1 MASSRLVVDMDLA
14 RFCSPRVLIVA
25 GKGGVGKTTVTAT
38 LATAAAGAGL
48 SVLIV
53 EVEGKSGLAACF
65 GKPPLGYEETELAP
79 GVRGRT
85 LTPDEALLDYL
96 ESHGLRRISKRLVR
110 SGALE
115 VVASA
120 VPGMKDILVL
130 GKVKALELERTA
142 DLILIDAPA
151 AGHAISFLMSPRGLG
166 DAVRVGPV
174 SKQST
179 EVIEMLSDPARCQ
192 VVLVTIP
199 EETPVNELVDTA
211 FALEDRIGIQLAPVV
226 VNGCYPDIGSPAS
239 ADDVEHL
246 ADDLGVFVPPR
257 EATDLAAAAEFRH
270 DRHSLQQE
278 QADRLAERLPL
289 PQIRLPFVFTA
300 EIGPSEIEVLA
311 AAFASEVEALP
322 AAASGHA
329 AV

>member
-1 MASSRLVVDMDLA
+1 MDLA
-14 RFCSPRVLIVA
+14 RFCSSARVMIVA

-38 LATAAAGAGL
+38 LAAAAADAGL

-65 GKPPLGYEETELAP
+65 GRPPLGYEETELAP
-79 GVRGRT
+79 SVRGRT

-96 ESHGLRRISKRLVR
+96 ENHGLRRISKRLVR

-115 VVASA
+115 VVSTA

-130 GKVKALELERTA
+130 GKVKALELERSA

-151 AGHAISFLMSPRGLG
+151 AGHAVSFLMSPRGLG

-174 SKQST
+174 NKQST

-192 VVLVTIP
+192 VMLVTVP

-211 FALEDRIGIQLAPVV
+211 FQLEDRIGVQLGPVV
-226 VNGCYPDIGSPAS
+226 VNSCYPDPGLPAS
-239 ADDVEHL
+239 VDEVQRL
-246 ADDLGVFVPPR
+246 ADELGVFVSPR
-257 EATDLAAAAEFRH
+257 ETTDLVAAAEFR
-270 DRHSLQQE
+270 RERYVLQQE
-278 QADRLAERLPL
+278 QADRLAARLPL
-289 PQIRLPFVFTA
+289 PQVRLPFLFTA
-300 EIGPSEIEVLA
+300 ELGPPEIGTLA
-311 AAFASEVEALP
+311 GTFAAQVEELP
-322 AAASGHA
+322 ASSWGR
-329 AV
+329 VTVS

>member
-1 MASSRLVVDMDLA
+1 MDLA
-14 RFCSPRVLIVA
+14 RFFSSARVVIVA

-53 EVEGKSGLAACF
+53 EVEGKSGLASCF

-130 GKVKALELERTA
+130 GKVKALELERAA

-151 AGHAISFLMSPRGLG
+151 AGHAITFLMSPRGLG
-166 DAVRVGPV
+166 DAVRVGPI

-192 VVLVTIP
+192 VMLVTIP

-211 FALEDRIGIQLAPVV
+211 FQLEDRIGVQLGPVV
-226 VNGCYPDIGSPAS
+226 VNACYPDPGAPAS
-239 ADDVEHL
+239 VDEVHRL
-246 ADDLGVFVPPR
+246 ADELGVFVSPR
-257 EATDLAAAAEFRH
+257 EAADLVAAAEFR
-270 DRHSLQQE
+270 RERYELQQE
-278 QADRLAERLPL
+278 QADRLAARLPL
-289 PQIRLPFVFTA
+289 PQVRLPFLFTA
-300 EIGPSEIEVLA
+300 ELGPPEIETLA
-311 AAFASEVEALP
+311 GPMAAQVGELPEAVP
-322 AAASGHA
+322 GRATVS
-329 AV
+329 

>member
-1 MASSRLVVDMDLA
+1 MDLA
-14 RFCSPRVLIVA
+14 SFCSPRVLIVA

-38 LATAAAGAGL
+38 LATAAARAGL

-65 GKPPLGYEETELAP
+65 GKPPLGYEEMELAP
-79 GVRGRT
+79 GIRGRT

-96 ESHGLRRISKRLVR
+96 ESHGMRRISRRLVR

-115 VVASA
+115 VVSSA

-130 GKVKALELERTA
+130 GKVKSLEVEGRA

-151 AGHAISFLMSPRGLG
+151 AGHAITFLMSPRGLG

-179 EVIEMLSDPARCQ
+179 EVIDMLSDAARCQ
-192 VVLVTIP
+192 VILVTIP

-211 FALEDRIGIQLAPVV
+211 FALEDRIGVRLGPVV
-226 VNGCYPDIGSPAS
+226 VNGCYPDFDGPVTV
-239 ADDVEHL
+239 DEVQRL
-246 ADDLGVFVPPR
+246 ADELGVFVSPR
-257 EATDLAAAAEFRH
+257 EALDLSAAAAFRH
-270 DRHSLQQE
+270 DRHTVQRE
-278 QADRLAERLPL
+278 QADRLAARLPL

-300 EIGPSEIEVLA
+300 EIGHAEIDVLA
-311 AAFASEVEALP
+311 AALEREVRRLP
-322 AAASGHA
+322 AVVSTP
-329 AV
+329 